1 MGRTVKVRA
10 TIQEELIKVC
20 DAVYYL
26 KAPSDE
32 LYPYITYELKSTLI
46 DGFKVYQLEVYIN
59 SNLEDTSIL
68 EDLGDLLER
77 EFDETMV
84 TTIDHILSFSINVRN
99 NPMESDKNIMKLRML
114 IDISYYERRT

>member
-1 MGRTVKVRA
+1 MGRTVELRKTVK
-10 TIQEELIKVC
+10 EELSRVC
-20 DAVYYL
+20 DGVYYL
-26 KAPSDE
+26 KAPSDA
-32 LYPYITYELKSTLI
+32 LYPYITYELKSTNI

-77 EFDETMV
+77 EFNETMV

-99 NPMESDKNIMKLRML
+99 TPMESDKNIMKLRML